1 MSHEEAKLG
10 EKRVKKLFREAVDAS
25 ESLKISSSAS
35 TLLTDITTEFLH
47 LISLASL
54 DRSERRSRYIDSLGV
69 IQALEDLGFPEIVEE
84 LPDLSSFTEDLQ
96 PN

>member
-54 DRSERRSRYIDSLGV
+54 DRSERCSRYIDSLGV

-84 LPDLSSFTEDLQ
+84 LPDLSTFTEDLQ